1 MKIDKPYKV
10 KDDYI
15 NKGHIITNEKK
26 VYVPLNII
34 PSKVMIIEN
43 LKITISSDL
52 KDIFNFN
59 VDTTFGRLSNG
70 IIPNVCITSKEDIEF
85 NENTKLEYLKSIIRR
100 CGILEEYKEF
110 FTNDPDIIINSY
122 TLDIHKEYQFFDEFK
137 QGLMIAEEIFE

>member
-10 KDDYI
+10 KDGYI
-15 NKGHIITNEKK
+15 NKEPIITNEKK
-26 VYVPLNII
+26 IYVPLNII

-122 TLDIHKEYQFFDEFK
+122 TLDIHKEYQFFNEFK

>member
-10 KDDYI
+10 KDEYI
-15 NKGHIITNEKK
+15 NKEPIITNEKR

-137 QGLMIAEEIFE
+137 QGLMIAGEIFE

>member
-10 KDDYI
+10 KDEYI
-15 NKGHIITNEKK
+15 NKEPIITNEKK
-26 VYVPLNII
+26 IYVPLNII

-137 QGLMIAEEIFE
+137 QGLMISEEIFE

>member
-10 KDDYI
+10 KDGYI
-15 NKGHIITNEKK
+15 NKEPIITNEKK

-137 QGLMIAEEIFE
+137 QGLMISEEIFE

>member
-10 KDDYI
+10 KDEYI
-15 NKGHIITNEKK
+15 NKEPIITNEKR
-26 VYVPLNII
+26 VYVPLSII

-137 QGLMIAEEIFE
+137 QGLMIAGEIFE

>member
-10 KDDYI
+10 KDGYI
-15 NKGHIITNEKK
+15 NKEPIITNEKK
-26 VYVPLNII
+26 IYVPLNII

-137 QGLMIAEEIFE
+137 QGLMIAGEIFE

>member
-1 MKIDKPYKV
+1 MKIDRPYKV

-15 NKGHIITNEKK
+15 TKGPIITNEKK

-43 LKITISSDL
+43 LKITISNDL

-70 IIPNVCITSKEDIEF
+70 IIPNVCITSKDDIEF

-137 QGLMIAEEIFE
+137 QGLMIAGEIFE

>member
-15 NKGHIITNEKK
+15 NKEPIITNEKK
-26 VYVPLNII
+26 IYVPLNII

-137 QGLMIAEEIFE
+137 QGLMIAGEIFE

>member
-10 KDDYI
+10 KDEYI
-15 NKGHIITNEKK
+15 NKEPIITNEKK
-26 VYVPLNII
+26 IYVPLNII

>member
-15 NKGHIITNEKK
+15 NKEPIITNEKK
-26 VYVPLNII
+26 IYVPLNII

>member
-1 MKIDKPYKV
+1 MKIDKPYQV

-15 NKGHIITNEKK
+15 NKGPIITNEKK

-137 QGLMIAEEIFE
+137 QGLMIAGEIFE

>member
-10 KDDYI
+10 KDGYI
-15 NKGHIITNEKK
+15 NKEPIITNEKK
-26 VYVPLNII
+26 IYVPLNII

>member
-1 MKIDKPYKV
+1 
-10 KDDYI
+10 
-15 NKGHIITNEKK
+15 
-26 VYVPLNII
+26 
-34 PSKVMIIEN
+34 MIIEN

>member
-10 KDDYI
+10 KDEYI
-15 NKGHIITNEKK
+15 NKEPIITNEKK
-26 VYVPLNII
+26 IYVPLNII

-137 QGLMIAEEIFE
+137 QGLMIAGEIFE

>member
-1 MKIDKPYKV
+1 MRIDKPYKV

-137 QGLMIAEEIFE
+137 QGLMIAGEIFE

>member
-15 NKGHIITNEKK
+15 NKGPIITNEKK
-26 VYVPLNII
+26 VYVPLSII

-43 LKITISSDL
+43 LKITISNDL